1 MIPFFDLSVGLV
13 GIFISMCMYTT
24 LYGKSNPLYSLAEE
38 SYLGFATGLVV
49 ILSFS
54 YIYRIGIE
62 GILAGEW
69 YLAIGLLLGLM
80 MFARISPEYSYLSR
94 LPIGISVGVQL
105 ALSMRTTIFSGFIR
119 HINATIIDLFPG
131 DIQSLLYGWT
141 IMLSLIP
148 IMTFFLYSTEQTGV
162 LKWSAKLGEYTLYIG
177 LGAIFASG
185 YMGRLGMFVGYMQGM
200 TNPSWKIP
208 YTLGIAV
215 FVLASTIVMDRM
227 GILEKYSD

>member
-1 MIPFFDLSVGLV
+1 MINFFDLSVGLV

-49 ILSFS
+49 ILSCS

-62 GILAGEW
+62 GIMAGQW

-80 MFARISPEYSYLSR
+80 MFTRISPEYSYLSR

-119 HINATIIDLFPG
+119 H
-131 DIQSLLYGWT
+131 
-141 IMLSLIP
+141 M
-148 IMTFFLYSTEQTGV
+148 
-162 LKWSAKLGEYTLYIG
+162 
-177 LGAIFASG
+177 
-185 YMGRLGMFVGYMQGM
+185 R
-200 TNPSWKIP
+200 
-208 YTLGIAV
+208 
-215 FVLASTIVMDRM
+215 
-227 GILEKYSD
+227 